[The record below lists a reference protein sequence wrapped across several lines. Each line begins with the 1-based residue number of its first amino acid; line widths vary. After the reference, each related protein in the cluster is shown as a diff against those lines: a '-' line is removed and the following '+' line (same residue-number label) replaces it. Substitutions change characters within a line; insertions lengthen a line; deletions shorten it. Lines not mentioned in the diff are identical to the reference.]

1 MIDDFT
7 AVDATNVS
15 SAGSGLKLDV
25 LNITTAGAHGTTNVA
40 AGNKGSNYEVGDTL
54 KVLGSAMAGDDG
66 ANDFNYTV
74 ATLDTATTQ
83 VKTLNYGMPTQ
94 LDSLVGLTIMY
105 RIQVGTCS

>member
-1 MIDDFT
+1 M
-7 AVDATNVS
+7 DATNVS
-15 SAGSGLKLDV
+15 STPGFETDV

-54 KVLGSAMAGDDG
+54 KVLGSEMAGDDG
-66 ANDFNYTV
+66 ANDFIYTV

-83 VKTLNYGMPTQ
+83 VKTFNYGTTTQ
-94 LDSLVGLTIMY
+94 LDSLVESTIMY